1 MIKKPLQD
9 RMNLTI
15 DELKELEPE
24 FANVIEDV
32 RSEAK
37 CERPSDFLLR
47 DIDWALTKLY
57 LAAYHR
63 GYLRGCSDE
72 RIATDEQWVKA
83 ALPVEALRIDKTEE

>member
-1 MIKKPLQD
+1 MKPLQK

-24 FANVIEDV
+24 FANVISV
-32 RSEAK
+32 IRSDAAELAFR
-37 CERPSDFLLR
+37 CRRHPQHRLA

-83 ALPVEALRIDKTEE
+83 TS